1 MLELLK
7 KHISGFTTIIVGIT
21 AVVGATL
28 AFESRYASAK
38 EVEMMKKDNKIMY
51 ENLRQDNR
59 VAVDS
64 LRKQQLEDK
73 VFELN
78 LKPARSQTEEALL
91 RRYNQQLKEVT
102 DRINAVPT
110 K

>member
-1 MLELLK
+1 MLNFLK
-7 KHISGFTTIIVGIT
+7 THISGFTTIIVGIT

-38 EVEMMKKDNKIMY
+38 EVEMMKRDNKLMY
-51 ENLRQDNR
+51 EGLRQDNR
-59 VAVDS
+59 VAVDT

-78 LKPARSQTEEALL
+78 LKPGKTQVDEALL

-102 DRINAVPT
+102 DRINAVPS